1 MLCVA
6 CCDDDPIWLEQF
18 ARQLDRLLRSRGE
31 VFQIRVFSSGVSLL
45 DALADPSVPVDLLF
59 LDILLEG
66 SSGLELA
73 AKLRVSRPQL
83 PVVLVSI
90 SPEFALHSY
99 SVHPAHY
106 LLKPISDEALC
117 DALEYCLSLR
127 PSPEALVFRWK
138 KVEKLLPLADI
149 LYVEVLDSQLKIH
162 TCSSREYTTGGHLS
176 QLERRLP
183 AGRFLRCHKSYL
195 VNLDHA
201 EGIRRYSLLLSNG
214 QTVPVSKQNYAAIKE
229 AYLRHGGWK
238 LT

>member
-31 VFQIRVFSSGVSLL
+31 VFQIRVFSSGASLL

-90 SPEFALHSY
+90 SP
-99 SVHPAHY
+99 
-106 LLKPISDEALC
+106 
-117 DALEYCLSLR
+117 
-127 PSPEALVFRWK
+127 
-138 KVEKLLPLADI
+138 
-149 LYVEVLDSQLKIH
+149 
-162 TCSSREYTTGGHLS
+162 
-176 QLERRLP
+176 
-183 AGRFLRCHKSYL
+183 
-195 VNLDHA
+195 
-201 EGIRRYSLLLSNG
+201 
-214 QTVPVSKQNYAAIKE
+214 
-229 AYLRHGGWK
+229 
-238 LT
+238 